1 MRKFLILAAMCTAMV
16 AQAGVLR
23 TAGKTVKFT
32 AKHGAKV
39 VKGTAKVA
47 KKVLY

>member
-1 MRKFLILAAMCTAMV
+1 MRKFLILAAIVGTMV

-23 TAGKTVKFT
+23 TTGKTVRYT

-39 VKGTAKVA
+39 LKGTAKVA